1 MRREG
6 VIIRPVYRAL
16 ARVGIVLLILI
27 TAYCFNLVVSNT
39 INDYVTEIIKQCG
52 IAIILAVSLN
62 IVNGLTGQF
71 SIGHAG
77 FMSVGAYT
85 GASITYWVEMA
96 YFHGQNQN
104 LGLQWLLV
112 AMLGGGIAAGICGY
126 LVGVPSLR
134 LRGDYL
140 AIVTLGFGEIIR
152 VLIENSA
159 EISPSL
165 KFLGGAVGFVGASGY
180 YQVPLISNVFII
192 YATAA
197 FVILLCWNLK
207 FTAHGLAFMA
217 IREDEVAAEAMGIP
231 TTYTKV
237 IAFVLSSFFAGVGG
251 ALYAHAEFFQPI
263 TFNFILSMNY
273 VIMVVLGGSGSITGT
288 TLAAIFLVV
297 LPEFLKPVQHRFG
310 LPDAYRVVIYAL
322 LLILTMLL
330 RPQGAFGMGELSLKP
345 LVERLKSRRGRTPTS
360 SSVQQTT
367 SVSWAQ
373 DQEVGNAVAER
384 EGVRPTEQVLV
395 VENLSKKF
403 AGLSAL
409 SEVNLYL
416 RKGELVG
423 LIGPNGAGKTT
434 VFNILTGVYE
444 PTEGHILFCGKT
456 IAGKRPTPFAPHLVR
471 ALRDT
476 LFGGAGGWI
485 LGTILAT
492 SILPSSHRNV
502 HTLEV
507 EHVLE
512 WIITLSFAAYAFI
525 VSWRANRYLPG
536 LQPHQMAELGISRT
550 FQNIRLFAN
559 LSVLDNVRLGAY
571 LRRSTNLFDALF
583 RSERLQKE
591 EQESVRKARELLNR
605 FNLLRFEKELA
616 CNLPY
621 GDQRRLEIVRAL
633 ATQPKLLLLDEPA
646 AGMNPQEKMQL
657 MELIRRIREE
667 FELTVLLI
675 EHDMKLVMGI
685 CERIYVLD
693 YGRIIAEGKPEEIRN
708 NPEVIAAYL
717 GEEHLSKPTADDS
730 WNRVS
735 IQDAEEAL

>member
-1 MRREG
+1 
-6 VIIRPVYRAL
+6 
-16 ARVGIVLLILI
+16 
-27 TAYCFNLVVSNT
+27 
-39 INDYVTEIIKQCG
+39 
-52 IAIILAVSLN
+52 
-62 IVNGLTGQF
+62 
-71 SIGHAG
+71 
-77 FMSVGAYT
+77 
-85 GASITYWVEMA
+85 
-96 YFHGQNQN
+96 
-104 LGLQWLLV
+104 
-112 AMLGGGIAAGICGY
+112 
-126 LVGVPSLR
+126 
-134 LRGDYL
+134 
-140 AIVTLGFGEIIR
+140 
-152 VLIENSA
+152 
-159 EISPSL
+159 
-165 KFLGGAVGFVGASGY
+165 
-180 YQVPLISNVFII
+180 
-192 YATAA
+192 
-197 FVILLCWNLK
+197 
-207 FTAHGLAFMA
+207 
-217 IREDEVAAEAMGIP
+217 
-231 TTYTKV
+231 
-237 IAFVLSSFFAGVGG
+237 
-251 ALYAHAEFFQPI
+251 
-263 TFNFILSMNY
+263 
-273 VIMVVLGGSGSITGT
+273 
-288 TLAAIFLVV
+288 
-297 LPEFLKPVQHRFG
+297 
-310 LPDAYRVVIYAL
+310 
-322 LLILTMLL
+322 MLL

-456 IAGKRPTPFAPHLVR
+456 IAGKRPTPFAPHFVR

-571 LRRSTNLFDALF
+571 LRKSTNLFDALF

-591 EQESVRKARELLNR
+591 EQESIRKARELLNR